1 MAMTYSSLLAAKSAS
16 GSILNW
22 VGYSKVDAP
31 TILDET
37 QSLIYSMLR
46 VREMRTTWVFGVT
59 AGSSKIALPDRFLD
73 PMGQLQDITN
83 NSRLTQKD
91 QPVLESA
98 RTYDSTISGTLGANP
113 FTTVSGQSLVTVDM
127 IGHGLT
133 QGSTFV
139 PAGATLVGG
148 LDLNGAFEIVEVTD
162 TDTFVISTGDAE
174 ATSTATGG
182 GASATYTANRL
193 NSGTAGLWAIYDENL
208 NLDMALDADTNFRL
222 PYFRSP
228 ALLSTANQSNFLT
241 NRYPKLL
248 RVGTRAAAAEQ
259 MNDDQEY
266 QKHYT
271 ALSQLIQSINVE
283 NDMFMRGGTFETDT
297 PTPGDYY

>member
-1 MAMTYSSLLAAKSAS
+1 MAMTFSSLLAAKGSS

-46 VREMRTTWVFGVT
+46 VREMRTTWVFGMTV
-59 AGSSKIALPDRFLD
+59 GSSRIALPDRFLD
-73 PMGQLQDITN
+73 PLGQLQDITN
-83 NSRLTQKD
+83 SFRLTQKD
-91 QPVLESA
+91 QPVVESA
-98 RTYDSTISGTLGANP
+98 RTYETVSGTLGTNP
-113 FTTVSGQSLVTVDM
+113 FTTVTGQSMVTVDLTA
-127 IGHGLT
+127 HGLT

-139 PAGATLVGG
+139 PAGSALVGG
-148 LDLNGAFEIVEVTD
+148 LDLDGAFEIVEVTD
-162 TDTFVISTGDAE
+162 ADTFVISTGDSQ

-182 GASATYTANRL
+182 GSAITFTANKL
-193 NSGTAGLWAIYDENL
+193 NSGAAGLWAIYDENVNFDL
-208 NLDMALDADTNFRL
+208 AFDADTNFRL

-228 ALLSTANQSNFLT
+228 ALLSATNESNFLT

-248 RVGTRAAAAEQ
+248 RVGTKAAAAEQ
-259 MNDDQEY
+259 MHDDQEY
-266 QKHYT
+266 TKQYG